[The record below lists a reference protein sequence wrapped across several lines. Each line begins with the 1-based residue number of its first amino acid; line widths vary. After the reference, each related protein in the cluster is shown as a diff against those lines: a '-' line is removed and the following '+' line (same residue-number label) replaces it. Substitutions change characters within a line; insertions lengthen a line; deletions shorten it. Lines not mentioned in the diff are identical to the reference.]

1 MAAKTSWHR
10 YMERNYVTVA
20 LCIGQLTTG
29 YCCCRPNLLRVVEYR
44 TTAAAAASGDLATAR
59 GSQGASRVSSRGA
72 DEHAERSSSS
82 SSSSGGG
89 GGRYL
94 STSAIT
100 ALQHLH
106 IVAAFLRLIAG
117 DAYRLT

>member
-10 YMERNYVTVA
+10 YMERIYVTVT

-82 SSSSGGG
+82 SSGGG